1 MCSFKAHDPLSVP
14 HFGYLGT
21 WVPCPDGPKPVSS
34 ACLSVFPSTPF
45 KEWTVSLGEWTCG
58 LNVCVCVCVW
68 SLKGETEPSTA
79 RGRAQARG

>member
-34 ACLSVFPSTPF
+34 VRLSVFPSTPF

-58 LNVCVCVCVW
+58 LNVCVCVCVV
-68 SLKGETEPSTA
+68 SQG
-79 RGRAQARG
+79 

>member
-14 HFGYLGT
+14 YFGYLGT

-34 ACLSVFPSTPF
+34 VRLSVFPSTPF

-58 LNVCVCVCVW
+58 LNVCVCVW
-68 SLKGETEPSTA
+68 SLKGETEPSMA
-79 RGRAQARG
+79 RGRGQARG